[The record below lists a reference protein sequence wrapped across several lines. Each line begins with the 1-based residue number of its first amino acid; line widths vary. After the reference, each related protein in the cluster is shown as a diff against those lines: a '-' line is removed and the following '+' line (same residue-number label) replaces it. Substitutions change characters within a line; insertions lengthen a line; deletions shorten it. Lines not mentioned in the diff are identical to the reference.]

1 VRRVA
6 ITGAGLITPLGM
18 DVAGTWQ
25 GLIDGRSGVGPVRAF
40 DASSL
45 HTRLNAEVPEF
56 DPKPFVA
63 NRRVLRML
71 TRNDQFAIAGAA
83 LAVRDAGLSVSEET
97 AEHAALF
104 LGGNKETSKPDS
116 LLDGVLV
123 ARGPDGVADV
133 RRLGESARS
142 SFPPLFFVEGLQ
154 AASLFYISEAH
165 GLKGANTYFAGTA
178 EAGAVAL
185 GRAFR
190 AIRRGEA
197 RVAIAGGFDD
207 AASWWTL
214 SKYDGMGFMSERNEL
229 GSGACRPYD
238 RERSG
243 TVLGDG
249 AAFLVLEEAEAARAR
264 GARILAE
271 LAGYGSGYDCHNP
284 VTPHP
289 DGRGLVQAMQAA
301 LRDAGT
307 TAGAIG
313 HVAAH
318 GSGTRLGDASEARAI
333 RAVFG
338 EDAGKLSGTSVKAAT
353 GHLMAAAGALN
364 VVVAALVLHHRVVPP
379 TLNLQVV
386 DEECT
391 MDWVRG
397 AAREVRTDQAL
408 ALARGLSGHNVALV
422 LRAVDS

>member
-1 VRRVA
+1 
-6 ITGAGLITPLGM
+6 M
-18 DVAGTWQ
+18 DAAGTWQ
-25 GLIDGRSGVGPVRAF
+25 GLLDGRSGVGPVRAF

-45 HTRLNAEVPEF
+45 HTRLGAEVPEF
-56 DPKPFVA
+56 DPRPFVA

-83 LAVRDAGLSVSEET
+83 LAVRDAGLSVSEEA

-104 LGGNKETSKPDS
+104 VGGNKETSKPDS

-133 RRLGESARS
+133 RRLGDSARS

-178 EAGAVAL
+178 EAGAVAV

-197 RVAIAGGFDD
+197 NVAIAGGFDD

-214 SKYDGMGFMSERNEL
+214 SKYDGMGFMSERNDL
-229 GSGACRPYD
+229 GSRACRPYD
-238 RERSG
+238 RDRSG

-249 AAFLVLEEAEAARAR
+249 AAFLVLEEASAARER
-264 GARILAE
+264 GARVLAE
-271 LAGYGSGYDCHNP
+271 LAGFGSGYDCYKP
-284 VTPHP
+284 ITPHP
-289 DGRGLVQAMQAA
+289 EGRGLVSAMQAA
-301 LRDAGT
+301 LRDAGAT
-307 TAGAIG
+307 PEAVAL
-313 HVAAH
+313 VAAH

-338 EDAGKLSGTSVKAAT
+338 PASGRLAGTSVKAAT

-364 VVVAALVLHHRVVPP
+364 VAVAALALHHQVVPP
-379 TLNLQVV
+379 TLNLEAV
-386 DEECT
+386 DEECRV
-391 MDWVRG
+391 DWVRG
-397 AAREVRTDQAL
+397 EPREVRMTHAL

-422 LRAVDS
+422 LRAFPS

>member
-1 VRRVA
+1 
-6 ITGAGLITPLGM
+6 M
-18 DVAGTWQ
+18 
-25 GLIDGRSGVGPVRAF
+25 
-40 DASSL
+40 
-45 HTRLNAEVPEF
+45 
-56 DPKPFVA
+56 
-63 NRRVLRML
+63 
-71 TRNDQFAIAGAA
+71 
-83 LAVRDAGLSVSEET
+83 
-97 AEHAALF
+97 
-104 LGGNKETSKPDS
+104 
-116 LLDGVLV
+116 
-123 ARGPDGVADV
+123 
-133 RRLGESARS
+133 
-142 SFPPLFFVEGLQ
+142 
-154 AASLFYISEAH
+154 
-165 GLKGANTYFAGTA
+165 
-178 EAGAVAL
+178 
-185 GRAFR
+185 
-190 AIRRGEA
+190 
-197 RVAIAGGFDD
+197 AIAGGFDD

-249 AAFLVLEEAEAARAR
+249 AAFLVLEEMEAARAR

-271 LAGYGSGYDCHNP
+271 LAGYGSGYDCHKP
-284 VTPHP
+284 VTPRP

-338 EDAGKLSGTSVKAAT
+338 EGAAKLSGTSVKAAT

-364 VVVAALVLHHRVVPP
+364 VAVAALALHHRVVPP